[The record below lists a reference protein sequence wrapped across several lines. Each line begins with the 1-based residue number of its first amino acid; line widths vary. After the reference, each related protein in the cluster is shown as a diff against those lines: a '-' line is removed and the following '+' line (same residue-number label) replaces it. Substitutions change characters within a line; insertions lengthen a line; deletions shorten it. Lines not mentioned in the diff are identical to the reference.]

1 MQLTFLSAEH
11 PVKTT
16 ASGTAQGRGK
26 LVTAWMG
33 RVLASPFLSPELW
46 SGTSRD
52 GLYGKMFRMFWRHG
66 IPADFSGLPQTLP
79 NSGILLPGECLI
91 SDGLGRPT
99 SRARACSWLDIA
111 THDVP
116 QRYYLSRKALEGIAR
131 RDRKPRLFSLQEG
144 EWLSM
149 IERHAFWMSAA
160 RE

>member
-1 MQLTFLSAEH
+1 MQLTFLSAEP

-16 ASGTAQGRGK
+16 ASGTAQGREK
-26 LVTAWMG
+26 LATAWMAL
-33 RVLASPFLSPELW
+33 VLASPFVSPELW

-52 GLYGKMFRMFWRHG
+52 GLSGKMFRMFWRHG